1 MQLSLPRVRGG
12 LQVAEQLFPGHA
24 VLQLATP
31 LRTSSLQAQLL
42 QAANSSAG
50 VLVVLGP
57 AAAAGRAGGSGWLT
71 VDVPL
76 RPRRGL
82 SLVLA
87 TPAALAA
94 AGTAAADGAAA
105 GLGQLQLPRSLLLPV
120 RCGKSRTG
128 TFLEARWAV
137 VACSAAFTYKSFAQ

>member
-1 MQLSLPRVRGG
+1 

-42 QAANSSAG
+42 QASNSSAG

-57 AAAAGRAGGSGWLT
+57 AAAAAGRGRGRAGGSLT

-76 RPRRGL
+76 KPRRGL

-94 AGTAAADGAAA
+94 AAERAAGSAEAADGSAA
-105 GLGQLQLPRSLLLPV
+105 GLAELQLPRSLLLPV
-120 RCGKSRTG
+120 RCGKSRSG
-128 TFLEARWAV
+128 TFIEAR
-137 VACSAAFTYKSFAQ
+137 